1 MGEEMGAQLP
11 KSYEGFI
18 IRGSEFEPAYLRSY
32 RDGSLATKV
41 EEALKMLEECT
52 VCPRRCGVN
61 RLKDEV
67 GFCKTGRLSV
77 VSSYFAHFGEED
89 CLRGWR
95 GSGTIFFCQCNLKCV
110 FCQNF
115 DISHLGNGRA
125 VSAQRLAGMMLELQE
140 IGCHNINFVTPSH
153 VVPQILE
160 ALLIAVERGLRLPLV
175 YNTGGYDS
183 VETIKLL
190 DGIVDIYM
198 PDFKFWTREK
208 AKRYLRVEDYP
219 DVAKVAIKEMHRQV
233 GDLVFDENGIALRGL
248 LVRHLVMPGCVEET
262 RQIARFLAEEVSRH
276 TFINIMAQYY
286 PAGLVNGRSYP
297 EINRRITRREY
308 EEAVKA
314 ASEAGLYRF
323 DERWRSIIA
332 FRWV

>member
-1 MGEEMGAQLP
+1 M
-11 KSYEGFI
+11 
-18 IRGSEFEPAYLRSY
+18 RSY